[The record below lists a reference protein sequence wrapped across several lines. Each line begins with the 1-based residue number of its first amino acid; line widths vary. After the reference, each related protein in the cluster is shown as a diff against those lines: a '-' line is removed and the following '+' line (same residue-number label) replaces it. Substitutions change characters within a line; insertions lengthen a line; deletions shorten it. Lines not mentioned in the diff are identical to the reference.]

1 MQISRDI
8 RRRIRSDAYYIKK
21 YGYMSHANYVKQ
33 KKNNYLYYLIGITS
47 YALFVNPN
55 DDKMREYLG
64 VFKSELF
71 RYKNG
76 DLAINNAN
84 PHP

>member
-1 MQISRDI
+1 
-8 RRRIRSDAYYIKK
+8 
-21 YGYMSHANYVKQ
+21 MSHANYVKQ

-55 DDKMREYLG
+55 DDKMREYLD

-76 DLAINNAN
+76 NLAINTN